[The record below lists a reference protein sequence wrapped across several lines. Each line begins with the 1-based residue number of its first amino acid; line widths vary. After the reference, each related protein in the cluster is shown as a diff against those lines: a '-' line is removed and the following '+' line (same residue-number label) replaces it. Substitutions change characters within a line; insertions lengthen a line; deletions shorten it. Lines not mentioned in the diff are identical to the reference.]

1 MLNDNS
7 HGFGCSLQQHYTSPK
22 ITNILQCKTQTS
34 LILIRLQLPWHFLCV
49 ESMITGSIVAINHS
63 KKLKHLCFYAKIK
76 WPRSPSTS
84 CVFPEDVDDLRFG
97 MLVKE
102 LGLNV
107 AGVVF

>member
-1 MLNDNS
+1 
-7 HGFGCSLQQHYTSPK
+7 
-22 ITNILQCKTQTS
+22 
-34 LILIRLQLPWHFLCV
+34 
-49 ESMITGSIVAINHS
+49 MITGSIVAINHS